1 MNTISRNSAVAL
13 APPIALALQSNFGS
27 VERWI
32 EPVTALIDAH
42 ASAGGE
48 VRLDFDPQTGTLS
61 NRWLPDCGAP
71 GDPRVKLLAI
81 AMPTTSTEPLADLDW
96 PQAYQRYQ
104 DAVHAASAHF
114 ASHDPSGALLLD
126 VRRAGVFEAATT
138 MIPGAVWRDPAAVAA
153 WVGALHADRPVLV
166 YCVYGH
172 EVGRVTAVRL
182 RALGVNARF
191 LVGGIDAWQRAGR
204 ATVTKGAPS

>member
-1 MNTISRNSAVAL
+1 MNTNPQIPAL
-13 APPIALALQSNFGS
+13 APPIALMLESNFGS
-27 VERWI
+27 VEGWV
-32 EPVTALIDAH
+32 ESVAALVDAH
-42 ASAGGE
+42 AAAGGE
-48 VRLDFDPQTGTLS
+48 LRLDLDPQTGLLR
-61 NRWLPDCGAP
+61 NRWAPSGAAP
-71 GDPRVKLLAI
+71 SDACTSLLAVPLSG
-81 AMPTTSTEPLADLDW
+81 ASAECLADLDW
-96 PQAYQRYQ
+96 ARAYERYQ
-104 DAVHAASAHF
+104 QAVQAASAHF

-126 VRRAGVFEAATT
+126 VRRAGVFETATT

-153 WVGALHADRPVLV
+153 WVGALPADRPVLV